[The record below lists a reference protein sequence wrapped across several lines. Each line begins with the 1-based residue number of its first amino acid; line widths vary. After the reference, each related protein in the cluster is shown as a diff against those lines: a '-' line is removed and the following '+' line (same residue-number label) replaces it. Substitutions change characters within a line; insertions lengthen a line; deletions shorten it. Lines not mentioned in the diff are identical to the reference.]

1 MAERMEF
8 NEVFFEQLG
17 RSPAV
22 VAQCVAKAER
32 VAANARA
39 TAPVD
44 SGAYKSAI
52 SVSVQPR
59 RRRNAAVVTA
69 ADWKSLL
76 IESKTGN
83 LARAL
88 KAVGRG

>member
-1 MAERMEF
+1 MAESVEF
-8 NEVFFEQLG
+8 NDAFFEQLG

-22 VAQCVAKAER
+22 VAQCVAKANK
-32 VAANARA
+32 VAATART

-44 SGAYKSAI
+44 TEDYKNGI
-52 SVSVQPR
+52 RVEVQSRGR
-59 RRRNAAVVTA
+59 RDVAVVVA
-69 ADWKSLL
+69 SDWKSMLV
-76 IESKTGN
+76 ESKTGN

>member
-1 MAERMEF
+1 MSGEMEF
-8 NEVFFEQLG
+8 NNAFFEQLG

-22 VAQCVAKAER
+22 VAVCVAKAER
-32 VAANARA
+32 VAAAARA
-39 TAPVD
+39 SAPVD
-44 SGAYKSAI
+44 SGDYKSRI
-52 SVSVQPR
+52 TVSVEPR

>member
-1 MAERMEF
+1 MVY
-8 NEVFFEQLG
+8 NEAFFEQMG
-17 RSPAV
+17 RSAAV
-22 VAQCVAKAER
+22 TGLCVSKAEQ
-32 VAANARA
+32 VATNARA
-39 TAPVD
+39 SAPVD
-44 SGAYKSAI
+44 TEAYRNSI